1 MALDPFLKGDVP
13 DVQICTISISYE
25 RTLEENLYAYE
36 VLGIP
41 KPKETTTGFL
51 AAIDKIRGENF
62 GRIYVHVNEP
72 ISVRDHLNRRIP
84 KWYLPSFRVDLDE
97 EQQKEIHD
105 LSHHL
110 VCRQQSS
117 AITPV
122 FAVVSVLLSTG
133 RFGFQQLQEHFLKL
147 NSLVAA
153 YGTPCLIQNDLQKIL
168 EESLLVHK
176 NKIRYT
182 DGKFYYHFD
191 PATTSGKFCST
202 FIHDC
207 IM

>member
-62 GRIYVHVNEP
+62 GRIYFHVNEP

-84 KWYLPSFRVDLDE
+84 KWYVPSLRVDLDE
-97 EQQKEIHD
+97 EQHKEIHD
-105 LSHHL
+105 LSHYL

-122 FAVVSVLLSTG
+122 FAIVSVLLSTG
-133 RFGFQQLQEHFLKL
+133 RFGFQQLQESFLKL

-153 YGTPCLIQNDLQKIL
+153 YGTPCLIQNDLQKII
-168 EESLLVHK
+168 EESIG
-176 NKIRYT
+176 N
-182 DGKFYYHFD
+182 
-191 PATTSGKFCST
+191 
-202 FIHDC
+202 
-207 IM
+207 